1 MLNGVEIRRLTW
13 PLHNIPPF
21 YLQKLLGCF
30 FCMFWVIVH
39 LYYEAPFNQLCCIWL
54 NLGRQYIPGH
64 FRILSTTGSHACS
77 WHLTAPPCFTD
88 DVVCFGSWAVPSLL
102 HILFLPI
109 ILVQVDLNFSRS
121 KNAFSEV
128 VCFCFR
134 CFLAESNLA
143 LFAPCG
149 EPSVFVLVKSSLDCR
164 LWQRHIYLLESVLH
178 LAECCE
184 RVFLYHRE
192 DPPIIQHCC
201 PPWPYRP
208 LICCWAHQ
216 CVLFFSECTKLL
228 IWPLLMLLQFLWFW
242 CISFVF
248 EA

>member
-1 MLNGVEIRRLTW
+1 MVESGQTVYPWTLQDTQYHWKPCMLMTSHCSTVFHWWCCMLWIMSCSKPSPYTFFFPSFWYRLI
-13 PLHNIPPF
+13 LISAVQRMLF
-21 YLQKLLGCF
+21 QKWSVF
-30 FCMFWVIVH
+30 
-39 LYYEAPFNQLCCIWL
+39 
-54 NLGRQYIPGH
+54 
-64 FRILSTTGSHACS
+64 
-77 WHLTAPPCFTD
+77 
-88 DVVCFGSWAVPSLL
+88 
-102 HILFLPI
+102 
-109 ILVQVDLNFSRS
+109 
-121 KNAFSEV
+121 
-128 VCFCFR
+128 FR
-134 CFLAESNLA
+134 CFLVESNLA

-149 EPSVFVLVKSSLDCR
+149 EPSVFALVKSSLDCR

-228 IWPLLMLLQFLWFW
+228 IWPLLMLLQFFWFW